1 MTSRRQFLHIAAAS
15 ALLPLMQFP
24 RTAFAAA
31 SLGAVKTQG
40 KLRVGVTAADP
51 WFAKDPISGQWSGV
65 CIEIGKMM
73 AAELGVAFE
82 PVETTWAN
90 SVAAIQADQIDVMF
104 VLDPTEARKKAI
116 DFPEAPLFYY
126 AMGALVKANAEVKTW
141 EDLNKSGTRVGVT
154 LGTNIDVT
162 LTEKLKNATIE
173 RFANNDEAI
182 AAFAA
187 NRVDVVSQFHPAL
200 IVQYSRLRMGKVV
213 LPEQVL
219 AIPTSVGLVK
229 SDDPSFRNWVNDFIS
244 KLYSSGKTEEMFQ
257 TYISSKGLDPKSV
270 PGLVKERWS

>member
-1 MTSRRQFLHIAAAS
+1 MTSRRQFLQFAAMAATIPVLQIAR
-15 ALLPLMQFP
+15 P
-24 RTAFAAA
+24 AFAAA
-31 SLGAVKTQG
+31 SLDAVKKLG

-51 WFAKDPISGQWSGV
+51 WFAKDPISGEWDGV
-65 CIEIGKMM
+65 CIQIGKKM
-73 AAELGVAFE
+73 ADELGVAFE
-82 PVETTWAN
+82 PVETTWGN

-126 AMGALVKANAEVKTW
+126 AMGVLVKEGAEIKTW
-141 EDLNKSGTRVGVT
+141 EDLNKPDMRVGVT
-154 LGTNIDVT
+154 LGTNIDMT
-162 LTEKLKNATIE
+162 LTEKLSKAKIE

-200 IVQYSRLRMGKVV
+200 IMQYSRLKMGKVV
-213 LPEQVL
+213 LPEQVF

-229 SDDPSFRNWVNDFIS
+229 SNDSSFREWVSDFIG
-244 KLYSSGKTEEMFQ
+244 KLYSSGETARFFEE
-257 TYISSKGLDPKSV
+257 YLSSKGIDPKTV
-270 PGLVKERWS
+270 PGLVKERWT